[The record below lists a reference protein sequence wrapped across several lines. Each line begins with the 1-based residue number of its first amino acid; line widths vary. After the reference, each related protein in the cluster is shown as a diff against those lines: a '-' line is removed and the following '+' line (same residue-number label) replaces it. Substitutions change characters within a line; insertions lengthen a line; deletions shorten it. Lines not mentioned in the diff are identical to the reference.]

1 MSFTESIAAARAFA
15 SRGDPPLRPNRELL
29 ATGVANAG
37 GALFGAMVSGGGTSQ
52 TAVNKQAGARSQL
65 ASIVT
70 AAIALLT
77 MLVLAPLIGLMPQT
91 TLAAIVIVYSIGLI
105 DPAAFRSILAIRRA
119 EFIWAIAALLGVVLL
134 GTLKGILVAI
144 AVSMATLA
152 IQAAAPQLYVLG
164 RKRGTDVFR
173 PLSDDHD
180 DETFPGLLML
190 RPEGRVFFVNAE
202 RLGDRIRDLVDE
214 MHPRVIAL
222 DLSRVHDL
230 EYTALKMLIDGE
242 QRMRDAGVDV
252 WLVGLNPEVLEVV
265 RRSPLAATLGRERMH
280 FNLAMAVAH
289 YESMTSA
296 SV

>member
-1 MSFTESIAAARAFA
+1 MTIAAMLPPPSSSMTTSAF
-15 SRGDPPLRPNRELL
+15 
-29 ATGVANAG
+29 
-37 GALFGAMVSGGGTSQ
+37 
-52 TAVNKQAGARSQL
+52 TAPG
-65 ASIVT
+65 VT
-70 AAIALLT
+70 A
-77 MLVLAPLIGLMPQT
+77 LIL
-91 TLAAIVIVYSIGLI
+91 
-105 DPAAFRSILAIRRA
+105 PASWLR
-119 EFIWAIAALLGVVLL
+119 
-134 GTLKGILVAI
+134 
-144 AVSMATLA
+144 
-152 IQAAAPQLYVLG
+152 
-164 RKRGTDVFR
+164 
-173 PLSDDHD
+173 